1 MQPSYPFFLPFP
13 LPIFL
18 TFSSTQ
24 IYSHSLSCICS
35 HHTHF
40 FSLFPPLKYLLIMQP
55 SYPFFSPF
63 HPLKYLLN
71 ISHAYATIIPIFLTF
86 SSTQISSHSLSCV
99 CSPHA
104 CMLVP
109 KVFNTWWF
117 PNSLPPN
124 HSIPS
129 PRSYMAT
136 FGMQSHHHISSFL
149 ILHILI
155 SKLISKFSIF
165 KFNFQNIY
173 FQIIVQNSDFQIIFK
188 TSIP

>member
-1 MQPSYPFFLPFP
+1 MHMQPSYPFFL
-13 LPIFL
+13 

-24 IYSHSLSCICS
+24 ISSH
-35 HHTHF
+35 
-40 FSLFPPLKYLLIMQP
+40 
-55 SYPFFSPF
+55 
-63 HPLKYLLN
+63 
-71 ISHAYATIIPIFLTF
+71 YAAIIPIFLTF
-86 SSTQISSHSLSCV
+86 SSTQISSHYLSCI
-99 CSPHA
+99 CSHHTHFSHIFLHPNIFPFSLMCMQPT

-155 SKLISKFSIF
+155 L
-165 KFNFQNIY
+165 NI
-173 FQIIVQNSDFQIIFK
+173 
-188 TSIP
+188 